1 MVLEHN
7 KGYPN
12 QEVGMKKTLLI
23 LAVLTIFVL
32 MSDLAEAVEKD
43 SVAAK
48 IKKIASYLDKPKG
61 PGSEGVAMFNLLLEA
76 ILEAAPDTNF
86 PPEFTEN
93 MKKAK
98 EISDTESF
106 LSPDGVVYLRK
117 ARRLIN
123 DGEEF
128 KIPSS
133 ISEIQDAVNYAQIE
147 LGWARKYI
155 DLGKNED
162 CIRKLLDV
170 AVMIVTPMH
179 KEL

>member
-1 MVLEHN
+1 MRKALF
-7 KGYPN
+7 
-12 QEVGMKKTLLI
+12 I
-23 LAVLTIFVL
+23 LAILTIFFS
-32 MSDLAEAVEKD
+32 MSLVAETVDKD

-48 IKKIASYLDKPKG
+48 IKKIASYLDKPDG
-61 PGSEGVAMFNLLLEA
+61 PGSDGVLMFTMLLEA
-76 ILEAAPDTNF
+76 ILETAPGADF

-98 EISDTESF
+98 EIAENESF
-106 LSPDGVVYLRK
+106 LNPDGVVYLHK

-123 DGEEF
+123 NGQDF
-128 KIPSS
+128 TMPSS
-133 ISEIQDAVNYAQIE
+133 VSEIKDAVNYAQIE

-179 KEL
+179 KEV